1 MYNKVLL
8 STPAWLGDLRMNKG
22 FGSHWATYLFSS
34 PLGDTM
40 QIRVISLLLLLLTFT
55 SNAEDIT
62 TRTASRDDGSPIS
75 YYLVQHSHDADTLLL
90 ILQGSDCNSV
100 LNIDSILSDYKNV
113 WPEADVLL
121 VEKYGINRKLNYS
134 TDAARKDCPAQYLE
148 KDNPAQRVADI
159 KAVLDIIRK
168 DRQYKTFILLGG
180 SEGAVIAN
188 LVSADIDY
196 IDATIAFNGGGRWFI
211 DDVSHSI
218 TAKHNNPEE
227 ARKEIDGFKGFAK
240 HVLNSKPFELEV
252 SGHGYYWWQQV
263 LSLDQLDTLKK
274 VKSPLLIIQSGMDTS
289 VSPQKTNEMM
299 QRLKELGKSN
309 IEYLR
314 YKELDHGLKD
324 SDGTSQRKK
333 VVSDINIWL
342 RSKLSNPNQYTSA
355 H

>member
-1 MYNKVLL
+1 
-8 STPAWLGDLRMNKG
+8 MNKG

-62 TRTASRDDGSPIS
+62 TRTASRDDGSPVS
-75 YYLVQHSHDADTLLL
+75 YYLVQHSHGAETLLL

-100 LNIDSILSDYKNV
+100 LNIDSIFSDYKNV

-121 VEKYGINRKLNYS
+121 VEKYGINRKLKYS
-134 TDAARKDCPAQYLE
+134 TDPARKDCPAQYLE
-148 KDNPAQRVADI
+148 KDSPAQRVADI

-188 LVSADIDY
+188 LVTADVDY

-218 TAKHNNPEE
+218 AAEHKNPAA
-227 ARKEIDGFKGFAK
+227 ARKNIDGFKGFAE

-252 SGHGYYWWQQV
+252 SGHGYHWWQQM
-263 LSLDQLDTLKK
+263 LSLDQLDTFKK
-274 VKSPLLIIQSGMDTS
+274 VKSPLLIIQGGRDTS
-289 VSPQKTNEMM
+289 VSPQKTDEMM

-309 IEYLR
+309 IEYRR
-314 YKELDHGLKD
+314 YEALDHGLKD
-324 SDGTSQRKK
+324 SDGKSQRKE
-333 VVSDINIWL
+333 VVSDMNMWL
-342 RSKLSNPNQYTSA
+342 RSKLGNPANKSSDN
-355 H
+355 